1 MQELSTLQK
10 DAILIALQFHG
21 ALIQQTL
28 AALQSAPKPAEPP
41 EK

>member
-1 MQELSTLQK
+1 MQELSPLQK
-10 DAILIALQFHG
+10 DAILIALQFHA

-28 AALQSAPKPAEPP
+28 AALQPPKEPP